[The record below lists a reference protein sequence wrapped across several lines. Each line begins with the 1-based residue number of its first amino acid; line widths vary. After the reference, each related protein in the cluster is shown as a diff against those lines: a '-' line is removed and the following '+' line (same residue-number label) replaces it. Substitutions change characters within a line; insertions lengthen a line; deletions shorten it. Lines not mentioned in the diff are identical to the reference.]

1 MRERQ
6 RGKRE
11 KSRNE
16 IGKERKNLTSKKERK
31 KGRKCFMKKMRVL
44 SDHPRKT
51 AIEEQPSEEKKKTK

>member
-51 AIEEQPSEEKKKTK
+51 TIEEQP